1 MISKGGGL
9 DSVVAVPEI
18 LAGTP
23 EVSVDLFATLI
34 STNPKWLK
42 KTEETP

>member
-34 STNPKWLK
+34 STIKSQVVEK
-42 KTEETP
+42 D